1 MGDIEGGVAVVSRML
16 ASPPGGGA
24 GGGGVG
30 INILRKGGGVVG
42 GDEEVTAEGFAR
54 GVQDSWRVGKRGC
67 DNGFVLVASRED
79 RSFATSVGKGLE
91 RYLPPRDRNAAL
103 NAMKPL
109 LREGDW
115 DGAVLLALEE
125 IHGRL
130 LGNLAK
136 AAGGGGGGD
145 GDAGALSSLGWGWED
160 LKRWASDGRGG
171 SGGSSGS
178 GDGGGGGGGFRGF
191 HLGGFGNFFGESW
204 NVDVPPGSVLLALSL
219 LWGGATARAS
229 LQRRRYDRFEAK
241 LAGIETQRAMLP
253 LSAGGGGWSVEQ
265 DALASR
271 GVCPICL
278 DAFSEAVDGSG
289 ADTKGLVGADGMP
302 AATLPDCGHT
312 FCQRRVARPLMM
324 EDPCLSRWNGDGS
337 GSSSGNPQACPCPIC
352 DAPTPAVGDPRL
364 GRTSRRRRAPRPGPL
379 RRRRRRPRR
388 GEEDV
393 GFFGFRWPGSSS
405 SWGGGRSRDGRGG
418 VNLRFSPS
426 PRSSG
431 WTSDKPRGLLP
442 SPIATPPPPPP
453 PPPPPSTPPPPPPPP
468 PPIRPPG
475 ASGNPGVS
483 RTGRLGQTGGEQAR
497 ERARREAAFQ
507 LASLGSQYPK
517 FLDDRTVNRWLSK
530 DYSSSWSRD
539 PMLALNRPPDT
550 GSDNSRVGGGG
561 ARKGSGWVT
570 NGSRGLGGG
579 DRRSYGGGSSSSAT
593 GGGW

>member
-1 MGDIEGGVAVVSRML
+1 ML
-16 ASPPGGGA
+16 ASPPGGGEE

-30 INILRKGGGVVG
+30 INVLRKGGGVVG

-79 RSFATSVGKGLE
+79 RSFAISVGKGLE

-115 DGAVLLALEE
+115 DGAVVLALEE

-130 LGNLAK
+130 VGNLAK
-136 AAGGGGGGD
+136 AAGGGGDGG
-145 GDAGALSSLGWGWED
+145 AGALSSLGWGWED
-160 LKRWASDGRGG
+160 LKRWASDGWGG
-171 SGGSSGS
+171 SGGGSGS

-191 HLGGFGNFFGESW
+191 HLGGFENFFRESW

-241 LAGIETQRAMLP
+241 LAGIEAQRAMLP
-253 LSAGGGGWSVEQ
+253 LSAAGGGWLVGQ

-278 DAFSEAVDGSG
+278 DAFSEAADGSG

-312 FCQRRVARPLMM
+312 FCQR
-324 EDPCLSRWNGDGS
+324 
-337 GSSSGNPQACPCPIC
+337 
-352 DAPTPAVGDPRL
+352 
-364 GRTSRRRRAPRPGPL
+364 
-379 RRRRRRPRR
+379 
-388 GEEDV
+388 
-393 GFFGFRWPGSSS
+393 
-405 SWGGGRSRDGRGG
+405 
-418 VNLRFSPS
+418 PS
-426 PRSSG
+426 
-431 WTSDKPRGLLP
+431 
-442 SPIATPPPPPP
+442 
-453 PPPPPSTPPPPPPPP
+453 
-468 PPIRPPG
+468 G
-475 ASGNPGVS
+475 ASANPGVS
-483 RTGRLGQTGGEQAR
+483 RTGRLGETGGEQAR

-539 PMLALNRPPDT
+539 PMLALNRPQDT
-550 GSDNSRVGGGG
+550 GSDNGRVGGGG

-570 NGSRGLGGG
+570 NGSRGLGGEE
-579 DRRSYGGGSSSSAT
+579 RRSYGGGSSSSAT